1 MLADSG
7 NGGGKEVEERVVVEG
22 EGGRERSS
30 STGGDLSSLHGISS
44 LGVSDYGK
52 KIIKLKWIYLVCGKI
67 SRQRFTRCWY
77 KHYKMKS
84 FTFIKLNSN

>member
-7 NGGGKEVEERVVVEG
+7 NGGGKEVEEMVVVEA
-22 EGGRERSS
+22 GGRERSS
-30 STGGDLSSLHGISS
+30 STGGDLSSLHEISS

-52 KIIKLKWIYLVCGKI
+52 KIIKLKQIYLVCGKI

-84 FTFIKLNSN
+84 YTFIKLNSN